1 MVKVTAVLFF
11 FFFILIEPSKVNGLS
26 ASRKTENTIAV
37 SCKRPDQLN
46 GPEGKYYLEV
56 RTGNTLVK
64 KDSGP
69 ECRFLVEDLQY
80 LTEYNFLVRLQF
92 L

>member
-1 MVKVTAVLFF
+1 MVKVTAVFWVFF
-11 FFFILIEPSKVNGLS
+11 LIEPSKVNGLS

-64 KDSGP
+64 RQSRS

>member
-1 MVKVTAVLFF
+1 MVKVTAVFWVFF
-11 FFFILIEPSKVNGLS
+11 LIEPSRVNGLS

-64 KDSGP
+64 RQSRS